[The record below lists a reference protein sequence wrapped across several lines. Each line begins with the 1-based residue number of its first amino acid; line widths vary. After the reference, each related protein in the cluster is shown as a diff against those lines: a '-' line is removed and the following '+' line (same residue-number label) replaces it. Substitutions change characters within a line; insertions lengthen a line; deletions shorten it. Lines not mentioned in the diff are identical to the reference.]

1 MDKARLKMGSVP
13 VRIAARVYGRDPAW
27 VRAGIIA
34 GWLPIGEATRNG
46 KRITDVQQMN
56 SKLGRISYYISPKLE
71 LEKHKLELEIAKAD
85 DDKFIR
91 ILTTVTSIGATIAGL
106 AVGSHWYGK
115 GFKFEETGTICS
127 STFKGIMRDFKFFK
141 K

>member
-46 KRITDVQQMN
+46 KRVTD
-56 SKLGRISYYISPKLE
+56 
-71 LEKHKLELEIAKAD
+71 
-85 DDKFIR
+85 
-91 ILTTVTSIGATIAGL
+91 GL
-106 AVGSHWYGK
+106 CGCGW
-115 GFKFEETGTICS
+115 
-127 STFKGIMRDFKFFK
+127 RDFYCSGFGAYCDKLCYLHARNYVDFGAR
-141 K
+141 